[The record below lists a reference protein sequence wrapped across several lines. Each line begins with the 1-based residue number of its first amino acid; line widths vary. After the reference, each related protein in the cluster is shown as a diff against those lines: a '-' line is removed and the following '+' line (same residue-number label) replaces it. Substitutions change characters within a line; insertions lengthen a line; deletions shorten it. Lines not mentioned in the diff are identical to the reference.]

1 MGPQVEQ
8 RVSVGLEEAEEQA
21 LQQPEVSVAQRIA
34 VAQRISTL
42 LAALAA
48 ALGEEGCTETPLRE
62 LEKQIQHLN
71 NVLKVS
77 YDDLVVSLSFFFFLF
92 STFELTD

>member
-1 MGPQVEQ
+1 MEQ